1 MNLSIV
7 SINSE
12 NLFYSFKIIVM
23 KIPILSEL
31 NLLMLEHIRRFKV
44 FEKEYTY
51 YVTRT
56 LILQSKEAQ
65 FLTECA
71 MKHIKNI

>member
-1 MNLSIV
+1 
-7 SINSE
+7 
-12 NLFYSFKIIVM
+12 
-23 KIPILSEL
+23 
-31 NLLMLEHIRRFKV
+31 MLEHIRRFKV
-44 FEKEYTY
+44 FEKEYIY